1 MRNASIHKFTALAA
15 LTGAVVVASVHLLSA
30 QTASP
35 VLLAAL
41 RVNKKMGAL
50 AFIDPASG
58 KILARVPTGDDPHG
72 VTATPDGKTA
82 YVANTSGIGGDSISV
97 IDLAARKEVDRVQ
110 TGPGSRPH
118 DILVAGGKVYFTARG
133 YKAVGRYDPAN
144 KTIAWFG
151 IGQQGPHMLTL
162 SPDGKTLYAANP
174 DSHSVA
180 VIEDFAAP
188 GWKLSLITVGGEGEG
203 LDASPDGKEVWTA
216 DGEENGGVSII
227 NLATKQVQS
236 VPLQTVH
243 TNRLEISP
251 DGQYVFVLD
260 RSEDAELI
268 IVDAASRKIVKRMRP
283 GVAGSEKVDFDVRD
297 VAFAPDSS
305 RAFVT
310 TRTGASRYIAVID
323 LKTLNMTSQI
333 DLPIGADEMVWV
345 RGTIAGTR

>member
-1 MRNASIHKFTALAA
+1 MRIPSIQKLTALTA
-15 LTGAVVVASVHLLSA
+15 LTGIVVVAAASVLAA
-30 QTASP
+30 QTSSP

-41 RVNKKMGAL
+41 RASKKNGAL

-82 YVANTSGIGGDSISV
+82 YVANTSGKGGDSISI
-97 IDLAARKEVDRVQ
+97 IDLAARKEVARVQ

-118 DILVAGGKVYFTARG
+118 DILVTGGKVYFTAQG
-133 YKAVGRYDPAN
+133 YKAVGRYDPAT
-144 KTIAWFG
+144 KAIAWYG
-151 IGQQGPHMLTL
+151 IGQRGPHMLTL
-162 SPDGKTLYAANP
+162 SGDGKTLYAANP

-180 VIEDFAAP
+180 VIDGFA
-188 GWKLSLITVGGEGEG
+188 GTDWKLSFITVGGEGEG
-203 LDASPDGKEVWTA
+203 IDVSPDGREVWTA

-227 NLATKQVQS
+227 NLATKKVQS

-251 DGQYVFVLD
+251 DGKYVFVLD

-268 IVDAASRKIVKRMRP
+268 IVDAASKKIVKRMR
-283 GVAGSEKVDFDVRD
+283 AGAVPSEKVDFDVRD
-297 VAFAPDSS
+297 VAFPPDSS

-310 TRTGASRYIAVID
+310 TRKGTSPYIAVID
-323 LKTLNMTSQI
+323 LKTLTMTSKI

-345 RGTIAGTR
+345 R